1 LLNKSAA
8 LHTHTQTDAQLNT
21 LDELEAA
28 IDNSTNSY
36 FSVQNGYTF
45 TQSSERLAALSQV
58 IAARRQELLDLI
70 KIGVHADVG
79 VNFSGRSVAKGMIP
93 TNSDTPVTV
102 TQAYCSA
109 LSVGY
114 AGVGPASVWQPFAQL
129 ILDAAYEATLW
140 AAVVNEQRTGVKD
153 VFLTLVGGGVFR
165 NEFEWISAAI
175 GRAVS
180 LLRAAGADLKVHVCH
195 FRQIDSNMESMIT
208 AAIVDAEQQQTC

>member
-1 LLNKSAA
+1 
-8 LHTHTQTDAQLNT
+8 
-21 LDELEAA
+21 
-28 IDNSTNSY
+28 
-36 FSVQNGYTF
+36 VQNGYTF
-45 TQSSERLAALSQV
+45 TQSSERLTALSQV

-93 TNSDTPVTV
+93 VSAVSDSPVTV

-114 AGVGPASVWQPFAQL
+114 AGIGPASVWQPFAQL

-140 AAVVNEQRTGVKD
+140 AAVANAQRTGVKD

-180 LLRAAGADLKVHVCH
+180 LLRAAGADLTVHICH
-195 FRQIDSNMESMIT
+195 FRQIDSRMESLIT
-208 AAIVDAEQQQTC
+208 AAITEAEQQQTC